1 MCALGANSQVLFQI
15 VATAE
20 TAGMSLSAAASVSS
34 PDSNP
39 SSVLGSTQ
47 LSIL

>member
-1 MCALGANSQVLFQI
+1 MGTLGANSQVPLQI

-20 TAGMSLSAAASVSS
+20 TAGMSLSASS
-34 PDSNP
+34 PDCNP
-39 SSVLGSTQ
+39 SNVLGSTQ